1 VTRSV
6 LEMETQGPA
15 RRDIEVPQ
23 YLAPRENGGY
33 GLILHLDLSW
43 RRDRAI
49 GGSSAARMEPDK
61 KFARSDKNE
70 ADS

>member
-1 VTRSV
+1 MSSD
-6 LEMETQGPA
+6 A
-15 RRDIEVPQ
+15 AIFAEVPEC
-23 YLAPRENGGY
+23 LAPRENGGY

-70 ADS
+70 ADSCACPCLPS